1 VTALVQLEVAD
12 YALGLRGKVLRPA
25 KLAGGKRPAFCT
37 IVYGLDAAD
46 DVADTP
52 LSSAANGYPDAFASA
67 DESTRVALPW
77 RRDTEAVL
85 ASLVTADGTPV
96 AEDPRNLVRALSD
109 RIAEQGLTPVFGFE
123 YEVHIYAAPAA
134 RPRALA
140 DLTPFSRLQ
149 NAYSLARSAAADE
162 LAAEF
167 IARMDAIGITVE
179 AFHSEL
185 GDGFFEFALSP
196 QPAVQAA
203 DSTARA
209 RQYFKDLCA
218 ERGLLASFMAKPRA
232 DAAGAGGHV
241 HQSIARDGV
250 NVTCDRPGELSAA
263 GRAYLAGLL
272 ELMPDLTLLMCPN
285 PNSYRRLSSEF
296 FVAERAS
303 WGWDDRNAACRVIA
317 VTTAD
322 ARVEHRRPGSDA
334 SPYLAAA
341 AMLAGG
347 LHGLTAG
354 PELIPPLSRAGS
366 PDPPDPPDPSGSSG
380 PSVPPGLSTPA
391 NATAPSATSAP
402 SGAALP
408 GTMAAAITALDESD
422 RARELL
428 GKEFIESYLASRR
441 FELRQFQKW
450 SESQITSWEIG
461 RYLEA
466 L

>member
-52 LSSAANGYPDAFASA
+52 LSSAANGYPDAFAA
-67 DESTRVALPW
+67 VDEATRVDLPW
-77 RRDTEAVL
+77 RRDTQAVL
-85 ASLVTADGTPV
+85 ASLVTADGTPL

-167 IARMDAIGITVE
+167 IGRMDAIGITVE

-250 NVTCDRPGELSAA
+250 NVTCDRPGELSSA

-272 ELMPDLTLLMCPN
+272 DLMPDLTLLMCPN

-347 LHGLTAG
+347 LHGLTTR
-354 PELIPPLSRAGS
+354 PELIPPLSPAGS
-366 PDPPDPPDPSGSSG
+366 PGPSS
-380 PSVPPGLSTPA
+380 PSVPAGLSTPP
-391 NATAPSATSAP
+391 NAAAPSATSAP
-402 SGAALP
+402 SGPALP
-408 GTMAAAITALDESD
+408 GTMTAAVTALDESD